1 MNYIKEA
8 ELIDRFNISCKN
20 SFLNNLARKNF
31 SYNTDYNSYFS
42 VIQEFTNKYEI
53 FDNINIVQL
62 SRSAENGY
70 PHTRPNNIICIPSDA
85 RFPSLKVT
93 LFHEAV
99 HIHQRNNK
107 ELWNRFLAKEGWTP
121 FSKENIPER
130 WLEKVRYNPDTFLA
144 PFYIFQDRWIPIP
157 MYKSDY
163 NPDFSDINIM
173 YYDTLSGLL
182 EHNPPESFIKKY
194 GNNVRQ
200 TEHPYEIYAVLLE
213 SKGAI
218 NNDDILKYIK

>member
-8 ELIDRFNISCKN
+8 EIIDRFNASCKN

-31 SYNTDYNSYFS
+31 AYVTDYNSYFS
-42 VIQEFTNKYEI
+42 NIREFVKNYEI
-53 FDNINIVQL
+53 FNDINIVQL
-62 SRSAENGY
+62 NHSAENGF

-85 RFPSLKVT
+85 RFPSLEVT

-107 ELWNRFLAKEGWTP
+107 DAWDKFLAKEGWTE
-121 FSKENIPER
+121 FSKREIPER
-130 WLEKVRYNPDTFLA
+130 WLEKIRYNPDTFLA
-144 PFYIFQDRWIPIP
+144 PFYIFENRWVPLP

-163 NPDFSDINIM
+163 NPVFSEINIM
-173 YYDTLSGLL
+173 YYDTVTGVL
-182 EHNPPESFIKKY
+182 EHEPPESFIKKY
-194 GNNVRQ
+194 GNDVRQ

-213 SKGAI
+213 SKGPVN
-218 NNDDILKYIK
+218 NNDIINYIK